1 MQQCFIE
8 GLEWHLYPVE
18 QKVLDEFWQ
27 EAENT
32 LGYRFIFSVALHS
45 LCGFLKTLHRS
56 LNALSQADLDLKW
69 THIVN
74 HYYEESVLYT
84 EGVNE
89 QEYKTEAYLLVWCC
103 ASSHPVIRA
112 HAKRKLYR

>member
-45 LCGFLKTLHRS
+45 LCGFLKTDR
-56 LNALSQADLDLKW
+56 K
-69 THIVN
+69 
-74 HYYEESVLYT
+74 SV
-84 EGVNE
+84 V
-89 QEYKTEAYLLVWCC
+89 
-103 ASSHPVIRA
+103 
-112 HAKRKLYR
+112 